1 MAHVLR
7 QPPHT
12 LVASVFAH
20 ESIYVGV
27 DVGKSEH
34 VAGFVSNTLLQ
45 RHERFEGCP
54 VLKFANTREG
64 FRQLIDRIM
73 DFVAIEQCFVLLE
86 KTGHY
91 HKALVD
97 YLLELD
103 ISVYIMHVQKRP
115 RSLLKSDKRDA
126 LGLANHL
133 YNQLEKGIQVA
144 DRTQLARRAL
154 PPTDAAARLKGS
166 VGHRHELVHE
176 STRRKNKLIALC
188 DQIFPEFTQVF
199 SDPNSPTALTIRDQF
214 PTAEAIA
221 TATLDELC
229 AAKGPKRP
237 SRIDMARLQGLAT
250 QTIGVKDPGRLAAL
264 VFEQEQLVQELRLL
278 HAHLDQIDDQITH
291 ILEHAREG
299 RILLS
304 IPGIGA
310 YSAAAILAAIGNV
323 DNFTNAAALK
333 SYFGWAPKVTQSGT
347 TVNTATLT
355 RGGERTMKEVMYLVA
370 IRSVREHGQWTDL
383 YQRLVQRKCDYDE
396 KQRAFRGK
404 MKVIGRIAG
413 QITAMIYAFLKADAE
428 LLANTPA
435 GVTPPEPMLYDPA
448 VHQLHRT
455 GQYRSSKPAAPVER
469 ITLLPKR

>member
-1 MAHVLR
+1 MAHVLHR
-7 QPPHT
+7 SLHT
-12 LVASVFAH
+12 TAAFAFAH
-20 ESIYVGV
+20 ESIFVGV
-27 DVGKSEH
+27 DIGKSQH

-64 FRQLIDRIM
+64 FRQLTDRIT
-73 DFVAIEQCFVLLE
+73 DFVAIEQCFVLVE

-115 RSLLKSDKRDA
+115 RNLLKTDKRDA

-154 PPTDAAARLKGS
+154 PPTDAAARLKGLI
-166 VGHRHELVHE
+166 GHRHELVHE

-199 SDPNSPTALTIRDQF
+199 SDPNSPTALTIRERF
-214 PTAEAIA
+214 PTAKAIA
-221 TATLDELC
+221 SATLDDLC

-237 SRIDMARLQGLAT
+237 SRTDMERLQGLAA
-250 QTIGVKDPGRLAAL
+250 QSIGVKDPARLEGL
-264 VFEQEQLVQELRLL
+264 VFEQGQLIQELHLL
-278 HAHLDQIDDQITH
+278 QAHLHQIDDQITH
-291 ILEHAREG
+291 ILEYAREG

-304 IPGIGA
+304 IPGIGT

-323 DNFTNAAALK
+323 DNFPHASALK

-347 TVNTATLT
+347 TVDTATLT
-355 RGGERTMKEVMYLVA
+355 RAGERTMKEVMYLVA
-370 IRSVREHGQWTDL
+370 IRGVREHGQWADL

-396 KQRAFRGK
+396 KLRDFRGK

-428 LLANTPA
+428 LLANSPA
-435 GVTPPEPMLYDPA
+435 GVSPPEPMLYDPA
-448 VHQLHRT
+448 IHELHRT
-455 GQYRSSKPAAPVER
+455 GQYRSSKPIASVER
-469 ITLLPKR
+469 ISLLPKL